1 METSTPAAPAA
12 SVLIVSGLRR
22 EAAILAGAGRFA
34 ICGDGPTLR
43 SRLAALTDTHFG
55 IVISWGVCG
64 GLDPRLRP
72 GDLLLGSE
80 VVSADERITTDKAVT
95 SSLMQRL
102 IDGGVRVTVQRVAG
116 VSAPVSTAVAKAE
129 LRGATGAAA
138 VDMESL
144 PAGRFALERRTPF
157 AILRAVADPA
167 DRDLPPLVFKA
178 VDSDGGIKTA
188 AVVRDLVR
196 SPGQLTGLV
205 ATDFDSRAAFRAL
218 RRCRGLLPGLFLGL
232 GSANL

>member
-43 SRLAALTDTHFG
+43 SRLAALTETHFG

-80 VVSADERITTDKAVT
+80 VVSEDGAVRNDAAVT
-95 SSLMQRL
+95 SSLAQR
-102 IDGGVRVTVQRVAG
+102 
-116 VSAPVSTAVAKAE
+116 
-129 LRGATGAAA
+129 
-138 VDMESL
+138 
-144 PAGRFALERRTPF
+144 
-157 AILRAVADPA
+157 
-167 DRDLPPLVFKA
+167 
-178 VDSDGGIKTA
+178 
-188 AVVRDLVR
+188 
-196 SPGQLTGLV
+196 
-205 ATDFDSRAAFRAL
+205 
-218 RRCRGLLPGLFLGL
+218 L
-232 GSANL
+232 GSAGAR